1 VLLVEFF
8 KRKWCKGFLLREKL
22 CSFAL
27 ERISDMAKYFD
38 CGYDFFIQRVKL
50 DENGCERKDGDEIN
64 IEEDIGG
71 CVYKSITGVSEYGN
85 PRVYVENYAEDE
97 QAQVYVNANGVRAQ
111 NELTLTL
118 YFFDALNAKDDVEA
132 LQNISEAYHKFVSY
146 VSGCKVI
153 YRDTARKRK
162 VLMYLSSATSHK
174 NDILY
179 GVKYKEV
186 QFEFTNVYGRS
197 FAVDDD
203 FPDKILEQNEQA

>member
-1 VLLVEFF
+1 
-8 KRKWCKGFLLREKL
+8 
-22 CSFAL
+22 
-27 ERISDMAKYFD
+27 MAKYFD